1 MKIKKILLFA
11 KTISPALTAPV
22 ALASV
27 SARGNLEKRL
37 DGSEGNN
44 NGSAG
49 SSSGNNSG
57 DSNGGNNGPNGASGS
72 SSGKKRVSPQFS
84 SFADK
89 AKKAVDTAL
98 KEAVEKVIKF
108 TEAELNKID
117 LSKPQDESQGSKET
131 YLEKLE
137 KQVYLKAL
145 NKLFKEKKDSLKEAE
160 DYAKLGLPVTFPFVI
175 SKDKKYDV
183 GTVTYNGKEY
193 KDIKI
198 GKDTDRDYSKVIETN
213 NKDSITKSGEEDNIA
228 SNPQFEAALNK
239 YTQDLNKSIL
249 EMVYNPKEIPKFGKD
264 IFLEDATFNAKEGF
278 TVKHPQNSQ
287 SWDDYIVKSIKP
299 KFVDFDLKQNQ
310 EFKVIDETQP
320 SPKVNPPNLPD
331 INNKPLVPGK
341 PPTNNETAN
350 PLEQSETLLYLEPY
364 ANYRYSSSSTSALA
378 NLLRNSSGADKE
390 KIFFF
395 NNPINTRFK
404 YTVNDIDGSGV
415 ATVKITDTAKQ
426 NSSRTYKIQKN
437 NFSSDP
443 RYMFLFQKQSE
454 TLSAKFTQLYKALML
469 DEKIDYSKLAHNELQ
484 LSLFGM
490 VNTATKIVTDQKFVD
505 LWNNIIVKYAE
516 RIDTPQSDDDYKN
529 VVSASSEVVIAELIQ
544 ALSASELNNQPF
556 WNSLVNALLVVES
569 DLKEIA
575 NHKET
580 RAKIISK
587 FQALKLDFKVLDNT
601 FNLLNDSLLKL
612 RASAN
617 NWAKSFQYSKWFD
630 EYTANVADV
639 RENIEFLRDFLEP
652 AVPSEKSEELK
663 KLQDSYTKAINK
675 IKSSKRS
682 VNRAY
687 YAIGGTLL
695 IIGLILSL
703 TNVLIFTLKYKNKLN
718 KAIKGAFGISISVS
732 AIVALV
738 GIILILLGLKG

>member
-27 SARGNLEKRL
+27 SARGNLDKRL
-37 DGSEGNN
+37 DGTESNGNGNSGSSTGNN
-44 NGSAG
+44 SGSSNNGANGSSGAG
-49 SSSGNNSG
+49 SSSSR
-57 DSNGGNNGPNGASGS
+57 
-72 SSGKKRVSPQFS
+72 GKGVSPQFS

-89 AKKAVDTAL
+89 AKKAVDAAL
-98 KEAVEKVIKF
+98 KEAVEKVINF
-108 TEAELNKID
+108 TEAELKKID
-117 LSKPQDESQGSKET
+117 LSKPQEENKESKET

-145 NKLFKEKKDSLKEAE
+145 NKLFKEKKSSLNSVE

-198 GKDTDRDYSKVIETN
+198 GKESDRDYSKVIETN
-213 NKDSITKSGEEDNIA
+213 NKDSITKSGEEENIA

-264 IFLEDATFNAKEGF
+264 IFLEDAKFDAKEGF

-350 PLEQSETLLYLEPY
+350 PFDQSETLLYLEPY
-364 ANYRYSSSSTSALA
+364 ANYRYSSSSTNALA
-378 NLLRNSSGADKE
+378 NLLRNSSDTDKE

-404 YTVNDIDGSGV
+404 YTVNDVDNSGV
-415 ATVKITDTAKQ
+415 ATVKITDTAKK
-426 NSSRTYKIQKN
+426 SSFRTYNIQKN

-469 DEKIDYSKLAHNELQ
+469 DEKIDYAKLAHNELQ

-490 VNTATKIVTDQKFVD
+490 VNTATKIVTDQKFVE
-505 LWNNIIVKYAE
+505 LWNNTIVKYAE
-516 RIDTPQSDDDYKN
+516 KIDTPKNDDDYKN
-529 VVSASSEVVIAELIQ
+529 IVANSSEIVINELIQ

-556 WNSLVNALLVVES
+556 WNSLVNALSVVES

-587 FQALKLDFKVLDNT
+587 FKAFKLDFKVLDNT

-652 AVPSEKSEELK
+652 AVPNEKSEEFK

-675 IKSSKRS
+675 IKSSKSS
-682 VNRAY
+682 VKRAY
-687 YAIGGTLL
+687 YALGGTLL

>member
-72 SSGKKRVSPQFS
+72 SSGKKGVSPQFS

-98 KEAVEKVIKF
+98 KEAVDKVIKF
-108 TEAELNKID
+108 TDEELKKID
-117 LSKPQDESQGSKET
+117 LSKPQDESEGSKET

-145 NKLFKEKKDSLKEAE
+145 NKLFKEKKDTLKEVK

-198 GKDTDRDYSKVIETN
+198 GKESDRDYSKVIETN

-404 YTVNDIDGSGV
+404 YTVNEIDSSGV

-652 AVPSEKSEELK
+652 AVPSEKSEEFK
-663 KLQDSYTKAINK
+663 KIQDSYTKAINK
-675 IKSSKRS
+675 MKSSKSS

-703 TNVLIFTLKYKNKLN
+703 TNILIFTLKYKNKLN